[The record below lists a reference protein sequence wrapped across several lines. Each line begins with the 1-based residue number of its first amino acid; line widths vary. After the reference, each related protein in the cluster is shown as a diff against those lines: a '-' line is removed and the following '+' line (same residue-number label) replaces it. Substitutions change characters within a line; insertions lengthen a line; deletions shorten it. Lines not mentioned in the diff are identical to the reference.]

1 MTNDVLI
8 LFSDNYKVLNI
19 IYENQITILNETYCP
34 LSQIEMANHLSIAR
48 MTFNR
53 YLQELIDS
61 GLIEHKSKEIRKYR
75 LTDRGMQVMRIISK
89 L

>member
-34 LSQIEMANHLSIAR
+34 LS
-48 MTFNR
+48 
-53 YLQELIDS
+53 
-61 GLIEHKSKEIRKYR
+61 
-75 LTDRGMQVMRIISK
+75 
-89 L
+89 